1 MIYAEG
7 KIVQENFKNP
17 NLKVRFAPAPTGLMH
32 IGNIRTALIN
42 FLMAKQKN
50 GIFVLRIEDTDP
62 SRNYDPE
69 GKKILEHLNWLSLNY
84 DEGPVEG
91 GPHAPYFQSKRN
103 ELYLEKLN
111 ELKQNGFIYQCFC
124 TTEELEK
131 KRARQIAMKKPPRY
145 DRKCLELPPLELQKL
160 IDSNTPFIWRMKVD
174 PAKTITVP
182 DIAKGNI
189 TFELKNFS
197 DFPITRQDGSFT
209 FTLANCID
217 DIEMGITHAFRGE
230 DHLTNTVDQLI
241 IFKALGAPFPKYW
254 HMPLIC
260 NKTGKKLSKRD
271 FGFSLEDLKADGFL
285 PEAICNYLA
294 IMGGS
299 FNPEIQSLNE
309 LSKSF
314 NFDNISSSGHI
325 KYDPEKLRWI
335 NHKWIERK
343 ESKEIANLI
352 KPFVEATY
360 PEASKLDEEILTQL
374 VDTIKT
380 DLVTLKD
387 ATPLLKFYFEKP
399 KIDSV
404 KISNETKAVL
414 KSVLNEARDLKEILT
429 SIKETAKASNLKL
442 KDLFPEV
449 RYALTG
455 DANGPSVGG
464 IMAVLGSAESIDRL
478 KKSI

>member
-50 GIFVLRIEDTDP
+50 GTFVLRIEDTDP

-69 GKKILEHLNWLSLNY
+69 GKKILEHLNWLGIEY
-84 DEGPVEG
+84 DEGPVKS
-91 GPHAPYFQSKRN
+91 GPHEPYFQSKRN
-103 ELYLEKLN
+103 ELYKKKLE
-111 ELKQNGFIYQCFC
+111 ELKQKGLIYQCFC
-124 TTEELEK
+124 TQEELEK
-131 KRARQIAMKKPPRY
+131 KRARQIAMKRPPRY

-160 IDSNTPFIWRMKVD
+160 IDSSKPFIWRMKVD

-189 TFELKNFS
+189 NFELKNFS
-197 DFPITRQDGSFT
+197 DFPITRTDRSFT
-209 FTLANCID
+209 FTFANCVD
-217 DIEMGITHAFRGE
+217 DIEMGITHALRGE

-241 IFKALGAPFPKYW
+241 IFEALDAAFPKYW

-260 NKTGKKLSKRD
+260 NIDGKKLSKRD
-271 FGFSLEDLKADGFL
+271 FGFSLEDLKNDGFL

-299 FNPEIQSLNE
+299 FNPEIQSIAE
-309 LSKSF
+309 LTKSF

-325 KYDPEKLRWI
+325 KYDVEKLRWI

-343 ESKEIANLI
+343 ESKELANFI
-352 KPFVEATY
+352 KPLVEAAY
-360 PEASKLDEEILTQL
+360 PQAESLSEETWAQL
-374 VDTIKT
+374 VNTIKT
-380 DLVTLKD
+380 DLITLKD
-387 ATPLLKFYFEKP
+387 SVELLKFYFEEP
-399 KIDSV
+399 AVDPG
-404 KISNETKAVL
+404 KISEDTKEV
-414 KSVLNEARDLKEILT
+414 
-429 SIKETAKASNLKL
+429 IKEALSSDTENLLRNLKQSAKEKEAKL
-442 KDLFPEV
+442 KVVFPEV

-455 DANGPSVGG
+455 SANGPSVGD
-464 IMAVLGSAESIDRL
+464 IVSALGTDRSTDRL
-478 KKSI
+478 KKLI